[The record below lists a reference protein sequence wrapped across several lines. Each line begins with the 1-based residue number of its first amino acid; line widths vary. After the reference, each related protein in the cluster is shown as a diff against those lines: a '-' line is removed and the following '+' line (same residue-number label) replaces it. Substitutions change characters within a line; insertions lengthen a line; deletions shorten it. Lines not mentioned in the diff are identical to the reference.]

1 MKAHKLTLSAAESC
15 TGGLVGSLITDIPG
29 SSAYFLGSAGTY
41 CNEMKEKILGVS
53 AKTLA
58 AYTEVSPQTAG
69 EMAEGSC
76 RLYGA
81 DIAISTTGIAGP
93 SGGTADKPVGL
104 VYTGIAGPWG
114 TVTHRDVYPGDRR
127 EVKER
132 AATRAIYYAVQ
143 YLLEYIK

>member
-1 MKAHKLTLSAAESC
+1 
-15 TGGLVGSLITDIPG
+15 
-29 SSAYFLGSAGTY
+29 
-41 CNEMKEKILGVS
+41 
-53 AKTLA
+53 
-58 AYTEVSPQTAG
+58 
-69 EMAEGSC
+69 AEGSC

-104 VYTGIAGPWG
+104 VYTGMAGPWG
-114 TVTHRDVYPGDRR
+114 PVTHRDVYPGDRR